1 MNTFIISYKMRNV
14 QLDLYKKI
22 TELNDKIKE
31 LSNRYFY
38 LYEQLIYIQTD
49 LSIDKLYDELYPYI
63 NENGTILIQ
72 EVTISN
78 TTTLGILS
86 SSFREWCNM

>member
-1 MNTFIISYKMRNV
+1 MNTFIISYKLRNV
-14 QLDLYKKI
+14 QLYLYKKI

-31 LSNRYFY
+31 LSNKYFY
-38 LYEQLIYIQTD
+38 LQEQLIYIQTD
-49 LSIDKLYDELYPYI
+49 LSIDKLYDELYPYV
-63 NENGTILIQ
+63 NENSMILIQ

>member
-1 MNTFIISYKMRNV
+1 MRNA
-14 QLDLYKKI
+14 QLDFYKKLM
-22 TELNDKIKE
+22 ELDDKIKE

-49 LSIDKLYDELYPYI
+49 LSIDELYDELYPYV
-63 NENGTILIQ
+63 NEKGTILIQ

-78 TTTLGILS
+78 TTTLGIFS
-86 SSFREWCNM
+86 PSFREWCNM